1 MRTCSYKP
9 IKKKKKKKMHSKE
22 SLVFFFFFA
31 ITYYPT
37 EIPHIPQEA
46 PQNYMHEMS
55 LSDIIIS

>member
-1 MRTCSYKP
+1 MQTCNYKP
-9 IKKKKKKKMHSKE
+9 IKKKKKRYILR
-22 SLVFFFFFA
+22 SLLFSFFFA
-31 ITYYPT
+31 KTYYPT